1 MAASNSNIEKLRS
14 EQVSSASLRLHSA
27 QELSLLGHS
36 LIDELSALFGQLL
49 SDHSQPDEPPT
60 LLEDLEALHRNLR
73 EQESVK
79 AYVQVIHSA
88 LQLRCAPTFLTPVCK
103 LESTPQ

>member
-27 QELSLLGHS
+27 QELSLLRHS
-36 LIDELSALFGQLL
+36 LVDELSSLFGQLL

-60 LLEDLEALHRNLR
+60 LLESLEAMHRTLR
-73 EQESVK
+73 EQESIK
-79 AYVQVIHSA
+79 AYVQVIYRA
-88 LQLRCAPTFLTPVCK
+88 LQLRYASTFLTPVCK
-103 LESTPQ
+103 LKSAPQ